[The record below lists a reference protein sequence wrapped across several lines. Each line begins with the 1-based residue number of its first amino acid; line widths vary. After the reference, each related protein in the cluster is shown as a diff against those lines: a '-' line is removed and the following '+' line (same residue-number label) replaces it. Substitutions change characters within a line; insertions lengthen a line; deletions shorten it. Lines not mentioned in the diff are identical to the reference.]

1 MANLYQI
8 RAEIEN
14 FAAEVDEETGEFLNA
29 EAWDELNMAF
39 EEKVENTACYIKNLR
54 ADILAFKA
62 EEDTLAQRRKQLEK
76 KVEFLEK
83 LLHDSLN
90 GLDIQKFQTAKCA
103 ISFRRS
109 TSVDVMDMGLLPEH
123 LLTIKTS
130 VTANKTAIARL
141 LKEGVAVPGC
151 VLNENLNIGIK

>member
-8 RAEIEN
+8 RSEIEN

-29 EAWDELNMAF
+29 EAWDALNMAF
-39 EEKVENTACYIKNLR
+39 EEKVENTACYVKNLR

-62 EEDTLAQRRKQLEK
+62 EEDALAQRRKQLEK

-90 GLDIQKFQTAKCA
+90 GQKFQTAKCA

-130 VTANKTAIARL
+130 TTANKTAIARL

-151 VLNENLNIGIK
+151 VLSENLNIGIK